1 MTGNNHQ
8 GWDNVQFWAA
18 ELDKKYP
25 QTNLISLSDQE
36 LSEMLLSLE
45 AAKGMPA
52 LPQDKVYFFA
62 VKSAWVIVQHG
73 GVDDSGDVPDAYI

>member
-1 MTGNNHQ
+1 MADNNQ
-8 GWDNVQFWAA
+8 SWNNVRFWAE
-18 ELDKKYP
+18 ELEKKYP
-25 QTNLISLSDQE
+25 ETDLISLSIQE

-45 AAKGMPA
+45 VAKGMPE

-62 VKSAWVIVQHG
+62 LKSAWAIVQNG